1 MINIFAVAAIALTAG
16 LVLSWLIR
24 GYQLKA
30 AYGAEPAEVNKQRE
44 ALETSKNTISTL
56 EERNAQAEKQLNEHR
71 EHRERLTN
79 RNTKL
84 ESALASLETDFHH
97 AKQRLKEQKDE
108 LETTQLQ
115 MREQFKNLA
124 NDILEEKSKRF
135 SELNQT
141 EISRILK
148 PLGENID
155 SFRKKVEETYEK
167 GAIQHATLKEQI
179 TGLTDLNKRMS
190 EDANN
195 LTKALKG
202 DSKTQGNWGEV
213 VLERILERS
222 GLRKGFEYE
231 TQFSGKTEEG
241 NQLRPDVVIHLPDE
255 KYLVVDAK
263 VSLTA
268 YERLMS
274 AETAEEQEIHAKQHL
289 LSLRT
294 HYKSLSGKDYTQ
306 LFERTPDFVLMF
318 IPIEPAF
325 GMAMTHDPNLYNE
338 AFERNIVLVSPST
351 LLATMATIRNIWK
364 YEYQSQ
370 NAQEIAKRGGLLYDK
385 FVGFAEDL
393 EAIGKQLRKTQD
405 TYDSAMGKLSTGR
418 GNLISRAEKMKELGV
433 DSRKNLPAELR
444 IADNGSEEH
453 DTTDD

>member
-1 MINIFAVAAIALTAG
+1 MINILVAATALIAG
-16 LVLSWLIR
+16 LGLSWLLR
-24 GYQLKA
+24 GYQLRA
-30 AYGAEPAEVNKQRE
+30 TYGGNPAEIK
-44 ALETSKNTISTL
+44 ALRNEYEESKNTISKL
-56 EERNAQAEKQLNEHR
+56 EERSEQLEKQNES
-71 EHRERLTN
+71 LQTKN
-79 RNTKL
+79 DKLSSRNTEL
-84 ESALASLETDFHH
+84 QAAFASLQSDFHH
-97 AKQRLKEQKDE
+97 ARDKLKEQKTE
-108 LETTQLQ
+108 MENMQQQ

-124 NDILEEKSKRF
+124 NDILEEKTKRF

-141 EISRILK
+141 EITRILK

-155 SFRKKVEETYEK
+155 SFKKRVEETYEK

-179 TGLTDLNKRMS
+179 TSLTDLNKRMS

-202 DSKTQGNWGEV
+202 DAKTQGNWGEV

-222 GLRKGFEYE
+222 GLRKDFEYE

-241 NQLRPDVVIHLPDE
+241 NQLRPDVVIHLPDN

-274 AETAEEQEIHAKQHL
+274 ADTPEEQEHQAKQHL

-294 HYKSLSGKDYTQ
+294 HYKALSEKDYSR
-306 LFERTPDFVLMF
+306 LFEHTPDFVLMF

-338 AFERNIVLVSPST
+338 AFDRNIVLVSPST
-351 LLATMATIRNIWK
+351 LLATMATIKNIWK
-364 YEYQSQ
+364 YEYQNQ
-370 NAQEIAKRGGLLYDK
+370 NALEIAKRGGLLYDK

-393 EAIGKQLRKTQD
+393 EAIGKQLSKTQD
-405 TYDSAMGKLSTGR
+405 IYDSAMGKLSTGK
-418 GNLISRAEKMKELGV
+418 GNLVSRAEKMRELGV
-433 DSRKNLPAELR
+433 DTRKNLPATLR
-444 IADNGSEEH
+444 NADNGLPENPEPK
-453 DTTDD
+453 D